1 MSGPQKSSRSLSRVK
16 EGGRTGDYCAAMTS
30 RTNKAD
36 LQDET
41 PVGTIMK
48 LWPKTIRLF
57 LARGMACVGC
67 PVGGLHTLE
76 EACAAHKVELDPLFA
91 EITAVVR
98 TTRARF
104 PEQIFPQP
112 G

>member
-1 MSGPQKSSRSLSRVK
+1 MVLR
-16 EGGRTGDYCAAMTS
+16 MTS
-30 RTNKAD
+30 RAEITRPHD
-36 LQDET
+36 QT
-41 PVGTIMK
+41 PVSAIMRR
-48 LWPKTIRLF
+48 WPETIRLF

-76 EACAAHKVELDPLFA
+76 EACAAHKVDLVQLLS
-91 EITAVVR
+91 EINHVAR

-104 PEQIFPQP
+104 PQP